1 MKRKQII
8 LGIILIVLVAILV
21 IIGISFTQKPENKIT
36 ENKSDSSIKTSETVK
51 ENKDKNKT
59 EEIVKENN
67 KTEEISTEKINDEE
81 IKKENTNSEEINI
94 DNTIV
99 QNDIA
104 EEINKAY
111 TTDEQ
116 KNQRLEFERKFN
128 EAVNNLDRAVFLVDI
143 ENYNP
148 QSNEITISETEAKKI
163 AQKGFEESARRI
175 AGEGADNKESETIRI
190 DEKSPNNYFT
200 RYIYDGDK
208 MYTNI
213 KRNCYIITRENEM
226 GNGISIYVDA
236 TTGLIIGGNAFGD

>member
-8 LGIILIVLVAILV
+8 LGIILIALVAILV
-21 IIGISFTQKPENKIT
+21 LLGISFAQKPENKTT
-36 ENKSDSSIKTSETVK
+36 ENKKEASIKTSEIVK

-67 KTEEISTEKINDEE
+67 KTEEISKENNNDEE
-81 IKKENTNSEEINI
+81 INKENTNSEEINI
-94 DNTIV
+94 ENTIV
-99 QNDIA
+99 KNDIV
-104 EEINKAY
+104 EEVNKAY

-128 EAVNNLDRAVFLVDI
+128 EAVNNLDKAVFLVDA

-148 QSNEITISETEAKKI
+148 QSDEITISEAEAKEI
-163 AQKGFEESARRI
+163 AQKGFEESASRI
-175 AGEGADNKESETIRI
+175 AGEGADNKESETLRI

-208 MYTNI
+208 IYTNI

-236 TTGLIIGGNAFGD
+236 TTGLIIGGDAFGD

>member
-21 IIGISFTQKPENKIT
+21 IIGISFAQKPENKIT